1 MKSITKL
8 VTSTII
14 FACASVQAE
23 PVMNLITINTNDPA
37 GYSAWAKGSAK
48 ALVKANNAMAMGLCS
63 PTSGAQKMGDHYLW
77 TFFDSQATVWAND
90 PMNPGV
96 AAEVAKMDVDRE
108 VRMWDN
114 WRIVRAAEV
123 SEKGYYY
130 NLHVK
135 TDNPGGYMAALD
147 NLYSEMQERGHDVS
161 MQIFMG
167 DTGETA
173 GLLMVSLGSSDR
185 AAMGRMMD
193 ARAEGW
199 FQKAVSNLDGKREI
213 IYGFSLVCETYAV
226 ADM

>member
-1 MKSITKL
+1 M
-8 VTSTII
+8 
-14 FACASVQAE
+14 
-23 PVMNLITINTNDPA
+23 
-37 GYSAWAKGSAK
+37 GSE
-48 ALVKANNAMAMGLCS
+48 MCIRDS
-63 PTSGAQKMGDHYLW
+63 LW

-130 NLHVK
+130 NLHVR
-135 TDNPGGYMAALD
+135 TDNPAGYMAALD
-147 NLYSEMQERGHDVS
+147 NLYSEMQERGHNVS
-161 MQIFMG
+161 MQVFMG

-173 GLLMVSLGSSDR
+173 GLVMVSLGSSDR

-193 ARAEGW
+193 ARTEGW
-199 FQKAVSNLDGKREI
+199 FQKAVSNLDGKRELVH
-213 IYGFSLVCETYAV
+213 GFSLVCETYAV